1 MRYWVWPFLWMAI
14 IFYSSSQPYQDQ
26 DIKPM
31 LSDYINLSFLNP
43 FLAPVHFTYHH
54 SEVSLE
60 ALGAAGLVEFFIRK
74 GAHVTVFLILT
85 LLFYYSLRKSTSLT
99 NKMVIIT
106 AWILTVVY
114 AAFDEWHQGMTPN
127 RTPYF
132 GDVLLD
138 TTGATIAVGILFIVS
153 SLRKSG
159 K

>member
-1 MRYWVWPFLWMAI
+1 MKYWIGPVLWMAG
-14 IFYSSSQPYQDQ
+14 IFYSSSQPYQEQ

-31 LSDYINLSFLNP
+31 LSEYIDLSFLNP
-43 FLAPVHFTYHH
+43 VLDPVHFTYHH

-60 ALGAAGLVEFFIRK
+60 ALGTAGLVEFFIRK
-74 GAHVTVFLILT
+74 SAHITVFLVLT
-85 LLFYYSLRKSTSLT
+85 LLFYYALKKSTRLATSGL
-99 NKMVIIT
+99 MLI
-106 AWILTVVY
+106 AWILTVLY
-114 AAFDEWHQGMTPN
+114 AAFDEWHQGQTPN

-153 SLRKSG
+153 SFRKSE